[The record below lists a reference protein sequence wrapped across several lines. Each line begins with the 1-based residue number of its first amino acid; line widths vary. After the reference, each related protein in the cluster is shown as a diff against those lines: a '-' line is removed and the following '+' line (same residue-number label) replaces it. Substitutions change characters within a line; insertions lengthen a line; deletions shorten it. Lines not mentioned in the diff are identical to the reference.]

1 MAKSKPRKVKVRFC
15 FALGSQPLL
24 YHFSEPSHCWLP
36 RPSAPWQVQS
46 PVNVCMGGWWV
57 AVGDGAQRSMVD
69 IEIWRWNAGNVWK
82 RFTTE
87 IVLTF

>member
-1 MAKSKPRKVKVRFC
+1 MSCEYVN
-15 FALGSQPLL
+15 G
-24 YHFSEPSHCWLP
+24 W
-36 RPSAPWQVQS
+36 
-46 PVNVCMGGWWV
+46 PVGGGGWGEG
-57 AVGDGAQRSMVD
+57 GDGAQRSMVD